1 MSTGRALRLAALAGV
16 ALLAALGALA
26 LNRAADDSEPPAA
39 APQVRW
45 ETTSVAV
52 FGADRLGQQTACGVT
67 LTEQTVGI
75 AHAVL
80 PCGVRLL
87 VERDGRRSEVQV
99 VERTA
104 VPADRAFDVTAA
116 LAGQLGIPDG
126 GEVRWRFAG

>member
-1 MSTGRALRLAALAGV
+1 MKPARAQRLAALAGV

-26 LNRAADDSEPPAA
+26 LSRTGDDSEPPAA

-45 ETTSVAV
+45 ETTPVAV
-52 FGADRLGQQTACGVT
+52 FGADRLGQQTACGIT
-67 LTEQTVGI
+67 LTEQTIGL

-80 PCGVRLL
+80 PCGARLL
-87 VERDGRRSEVQV
+87 VERGGRRVEAQV

-104 VPADRAFDVTAA
+104 VPSARAFDVTPA
-116 LAGQLGIPDG
+116 LAERLGVPGG

>member
-1 MSTGRALRLAALAGV
+1 MSTSRAQRLAVLAGV

-26 LNRAADDSEPPAA
+26 LSRAGDDSGPPSA

-45 ETTSVAV
+45 QTTPVAV

-67 LTEQTVGI
+67 LTAETIGL

-87 VERDGRRSEVQV
+87 VERGGRRVEAQV

-104 VPADRAFDVTAA
+104 VPPARAFDVTPA
-116 LAGQLGIPDG
+116 LAERLGAPGG

>member
-1 MSTGRALRLAALAGV
+1 MSRARALRLAALAGV

-26 LNRAADDSEPPAA
+26 LSRARDDSEPTAA

-45 ETTSVAV
+45 ETTPVAV

-67 LTEQTVGI
+67 LTEQTVGV

-87 VERDGRRSEVQV
+87 VERDGRRVEVQV

-104 VPADRAFDVTAA
+104 VPADRTFDVTAA
-116 LAGQLGIPDG
+116 LAEQLGIPDG